1 MQSFYSE
8 AVSKF
13 SMIIIAYKKVFFFV
27 TGVTVALSIAA
38 IAAFGLNFGV
48 DFTGGTL
55 VEVRYEAER
64 PAQNVVAASLRNAG
78 IEDASVRPSDDD
90 IYIIRSGV
98 LSGLDIQT
106 LPDAVSVG
114 GEYPAEIERFT
125 EIGPTIGQELRNK
138 ALVALVLVAV
148 AIVLY
153 IAFTF
158 RHVSRP
164 VSSWVYGAIAVIALI
179 HDILV
184 PAGLFAVLGQFFGAQ
199 VDSLFVMALLAIL
212 GYSVNDTIV
221 VFDRVRENLRGNIER
236 GRKEEFCLTVGR
248 SLTQTIVRS
257 LNTSITSLL
266 ALLALFFLGPN
277 ATQDFA
283 LTLIAGVIAGTYSSI
298 ALAAPLLVAYEKMR
312 S

>member
-1 MQSFYSE
+1 LQSFYSE

-236 GRKEEFCLTVGR
+236 GRKK
-248 SLTQTIVRS
+248 
-257 LNTSITSLL
+257 N
-266 ALLALFFLGPN
+266 
-277 ATQDFA
+277 FA
-283 LTLIAGVIAGTYSSI
+283 SPS
-298 ALAAPLLVAYEKMR
+298 AAV
-312 S
+312 